1 MDSRTRHKFVLR
13 LCYTALVLL
22 GLASGKKRVHF
33 VHWEKSNP
41 MFRIDNTDNVIDVNV
56 GNTRW
61 QYDQA
66 NFVCPRAKQKKS
78 AAQDAAS
85 TAAVGGNTAGKEGEE
100 AETYIIYNVSKEE
113 YDSCMVTQ
121 PSSRIVATCTGAE
134 PGSSGQLYFTITFRS
149 FTPTPGGLEF
159 HPGRDYYFIT
169 TSVPGNLHGKYG
181 GRCASHNM
189 KVIFKVS
196 PANATARPSSLRPK
210 AASAATPATT
220 TPEPQVFFDDKN
232 KYYPVVTR
240 RPLLPP
246 QQPPQPPT
254 RRRQPQ
260 QDKSTLETAKKVLR
274 DFQKYQNEVA
284 VKQEASRMHTNV
296 ADSAAVSYHAATFLY
311 LTTTLVLVLS
321 SLQLMQC

>member
-78 AAQDAAS
+78 AAQDAAA
-85 TAAVGGNTAGKEGEE
+85 TAGAVGNTTGKEGEE

-121 PSSRIVATCTGAE
+121 PSSRVVATCTGAE

-159 HPGRDYYFIT
+159 HPGKDYYFIT

-210 AASAATPATT
+210 AASALPPMT
-220 TPEPQVFFDDKN
+220 TPGPQVFFDDKN

-240 RPLLPP
+240 RP
-246 QQPPQPPT
+246 PQPPT
-254 RRRQPQ
+254 RRRKPQ
-260 QDKSTLETAKKVLR
+260 QDKSTLEETAKKVVR

-296 ADSAAVSYHAATFLY
+296 ADSAAVSHHTATFLY

-321 SLQLMQC
+321 SLQSMQC

>member
-1 MDSRTRHKFVLR
+1 MDRTRHKCVL
-13 LCYTALVLL
+13 LCYTALLL
-22 GLASGKKRVHF
+22 LATVSGKKRVHF

-78 AAQDAAS
+78 AAQDAAA
-85 TAAVGGNTAGKEGEE
+85 TAAAGTTGMAGTMGNTAGKEGEE
-100 AETYIIYNVSKEE
+100 AETYIIYHVSKEE

-121 PSSRIVATCTGAE
+121 PSSRIVATCTGG
-134 PGSSGQLYFTITFRS
+134 GSNSALYFTITFRS
-149 FTPTPGGLEF
+149 FTPTPGNLEF
-159 HPGRDYYFIT
+159 HPGKDYYFIT
-169 TSVPGNLHGKYG
+169 TSVPGNLHGKFG
-181 GRCASHNM
+181 GRCTSHNM
-189 KVIFKVS
+189 KVIFKVA
-196 PANATARPSSLRPK
+196 PNATRPLRPK
-210 AASAATPATT
+210 IAST
-220 TPEPQVFFDDKN
+220 TPEPQVFFADKN

-246 QQPPQPPT
+246 QQPPPQPPT

-260 QDKSTLETAKKVLR
+260 QDKSTRETAKKVLR

-296 ADSAAVSYHAATFLY
+296 ADSAAVSHHTATFLY

-321 SLQLMQC
+321 SLQPMQC